1 MLCPRRRHSPSSA
14 AARRSLGRCLPPGPT
29 SAAGLTVSLSSVRR
43 EPPSSSPH
51 VFLAFPQLSR
61 ALLLN
66 PRSDLCF
73 VFTEVDSF
81 YSFPQTGLIPLEFE
95 LFKSSSL
102 AMERQ
107 PATLLQRGV
116 RGWPGCGGNP
126 SPDLQAKAPWLPLP
140 PASLPFLGGSAPRA
154 PWKKRREGWG
164 CRGTERRQQVAHP
177 GPPRPDRTLRGEC
190 HRGRGRS
197 ATAPATQLPGMAAI
211 TGSHC
216 CPGLW
221 QGPTQGP
228 RAVEGA

>member
-14 AARRSLGRCLPPGPT
+14 AARHSLGRCLPPGPT

-116 RGWPGCGGNP
+116 RGWPGVRGKPVPRPPGKGALAPP
-126 SPDLQAKAPWLPLP
+126 SPSFP
-140 PASLPFLGGSAPRA
+140 PISWWVGTKGTLEKEEGGMGVQGDGEAA
-154 PWKKRREGWG
+154 AG
-164 CRGTERRQQVAHP
+164 
-177 GPPRPDRTLRGEC
+177 GPPWTPK
-190 HRGRGRS
+190 
-197 ATAPATQLPGMAAI
+197 A
-211 TGSHC
+211 
-216 CPGLW
+216 
-221 QGPTQGP
+221 
-228 RAVEGA
+228 